1 MLGEVR
7 FGFEGVQN
15 VKMKLRTLLLKF
27 YLHRDGISK
36 DFYLKLLLLLNLDK
50 FKRENLRGC
59 QINKF
64 QKLFNEVKQWFQ
76 TISPVELRPHKI
88 SIIFYFMIE
97 ASTIC

>member
-7 FGFEGVQN
+7 LGFEGVY
-15 VKMKLRTLLLKF
+15 VKMKLWTLLLKF

-64 QKLFNEVKQWFQ
+64 
-76 TISPVELRPHKI
+76 
-88 SIIFYFMIE
+88 
-97 ASTIC
+97 